1 MKSSPLTMPAPSLAM
16 RSNGRSAERS
26 AVSTA
31 PGIGMPSGLGTI
43 RIIFWLFAIIVGA
56 SQAWLARDTMAN
68 DGISYLDMGDAFAHG
83 HAGALIN
90 GYWSPL
96 YPATIGAALAVVHPS
111 PRHEFAVVHAVDF
124 AIFLLAA
131 AAFEFFL
138 RSLLTVCRD
147 TLRSLPAWFLQIAGC
162 VIFLWTSLYLITV
175 RVASPDM
182 LLAVFVFLA
191 TGILVRIAS
200 GSVGWP
206 HFVALGAALGVG
218 YIAKAPLFPLSFV
231 YLALALILALRSHV
245 PVRRA
250 LLAVLSF
257 VILASPLVLSLS
269 LSKHRLTFGDSG
281 KLNYAWYVDGA
292 TYRHWQG
299 EPLGGPVD
307 VAPRW
312 TAGPV
317 SSGAPAHPT
326 RKVLDSPSVFEFAAS
341 TDGTYPV
348 WYDPSYWN
356 EGLRPRFDLR
366 QQIRKIFTNVKFL
379 YSILLNVH
387 AVQLFQNAHQHVLF
401 SPILIICFLALIY
414 FGARLRVSSFW
425 LIVVPVILPAF
436 AALIMYSLVYE
447 EPRHLAPFVAL
458 LYTGGLAALR
468 VPARKM
474 PALGLKIV
482 SFAVVLGFVLT
493 AGVGSARTLYA
504 AMRPAAL
511 VDALPTEDWQ
521 VVEGLRAIGVREGA
535 RVGSLTYSNH
545 DHVRWARLAR
555 AKIVAELFS
564 GAYVTSEDSYWKA
577 DAATKARIIDA
588 IARAGAE
595 VIVSRRLP
603 EGVAPPAGWQRIG
616 ETRYFVYR
624 ISHA

>member
-1 MKSSPLTMPAPSLAM
+1 
-16 RSNGRSAERS
+16 
-26 AVSTA
+26 V
-31 PGIGMPSGLGTI
+31 
-43 RIIFWLFAIIVGA
+43 
-56 SQAWLARDTMAN
+56 
-68 DGISYLDMGDAFAHG
+68 
-83 HAGALIN
+83 
-90 GYWSPL
+90 
-96 YPATIGAALAVVHPS
+96 
-111 PRHEFAVVHAVDF
+111 
-124 AIFLLAA
+124 
-131 AAFEFFL
+131 
-138 RSLLTVCRD
+138 
-147 TLRSLPAWFLQIAGC
+147 
-162 VIFLWTSLYLITV
+162 FLWTSLYLITV

-200 GSVGWP
+200 GSVTWP
-206 HFVALGAALGVG
+206 HFAALGAALGVG

-231 YLALALILALRSHV
+231 YLTVALVLARRSRI
-245 PVRRA
+245 PVHRA
-250 LLAVLSF
+250 LLGVLSF
-257 VILASPLVLSLS
+257 VMLASPLVLSLS
-269 LSKHRLTFGDSG
+269 WSKHRLTFGDSG

-317 SSGAPAHPT
+317 SSGTPAHPT
-326 RKVLDSPSVFEFAAS
+326 RKVLDSPPVFEFATS
-341 TDGTYPV
+341 TGTYPV

-356 EGLRPRFDLR
+356 EGLRPRFDL
-366 QQIRKIFTNVKFL
+366 QQQLRKISTNVKFM

-387 AVQLFQNAHQHVLF
+387 AVQLYQNAHQHVLF
-401 SPILIICFLALIY
+401 SPIFIMGFLALVY
-414 FGARLRVSSFW
+414 FGARPRLSGFW
-425 LIVVPVILPAF
+425 FIVVPVILPAF
-436 AALIMYSLVYE
+436 AALIMYSLVYA

-474 PALGLKIV
+474 PALGLKII
-482 SFAVVLGFVLT
+482 SCAMVLGLVLT

-504 AMRPAAL
+504 AAGPAGR
-511 VDALPTEDWQ
+511 VDAPAPEDWR

-545 DHVRWARLAR
+545 DHVRWARLGR

-564 GAYVTSEDSYWKA
+564 GAYITTEDSFWKA
-577 DAATKARIIDA
+577 DEATKAKIIDA
-588 IARAGAE
+588 MARAGAE

-603 EGVAPPAGWQRIG
+603 QGVAPPAGWQQIG
-616 ETRYFVYR
+616 ATRYFVFR